1 MEPRTQ
7 GADTAAVDPDPA
19 SRDAVAEFRILH
31 LGDHRRFAALAA
43 HAALTAANWRAAIA
57 EGGDLVLIE
66 PPSGVHGWDPLEGEL
81 PALLRAAAAAD
92 LPTVRIH
99 AGEPGAEVPGR
110 ARLELVETV
119 PGTSPH
125 GGDALATTVDTS
137 VCNPVGWSHAPPEA
151 VAVHL
156 AREPDP
162 AGAAVLEGCDP
173 TPTLLVPPGLQG
185 TLSDRVIRGPGGLD
199 HARRVSSPTRHAQ
212 LLHRAAMVLDHPGFS
227 TTPGNRWQGWLAALA
242 CGVPVLSVQPP
253 DDDGDELPATPG
265 VVRVAPEQVTD
276 RIQQLLTDADARE
289 RLSITG
295 RRHVL
300 ATADR
305 RSALLAILDHLGVR
319 RPAPL
324 RTTVL
329 LATRRP
335 EHLDHA
341 LANVRAQRQ
350 PGVEVSLVLHGPA
363 FDAVDVPDTGLAT
376 AQVLRAPGTWTLG
389 DCLNAALD
397 GAGGHLVTKMDD
409 DDHYGPDHLTDLVL
423 AWRYSGAEVVGKR
436 IEFIHL
442 AERDLTL
449 RRHPSPPE
457 RDRVHVGG
465 PTLLAARD
473 TVRRFGFLRRPN
485 RVDSTL
491 YDRVL
496 AAGGRVYGT
505 HARDVVLSRHG
516 DGHGHAWQVAE
527 EELLAGAAWTRPG
540 LDRAA
545 ASSEPGAA

>member
-1 MEPRTQ
+1 MRP
-7 GADTAAVDPDPA
+7 DT
-19 SRDAVAEFRILH
+19 
-31 LGDHRRFAALAA
+31 
-43 HAALTAANWRAAIA
+43 
-57 EGGDLVLIE
+57 
-66 PPSGVHGWDPLEGEL
+66 
-81 PALLRAAAAAD
+81 
-92 LPTVRIH
+92 
-99 AGEPGAEVPGR
+99 
-110 ARLELVETV
+110 
-119 PGTSPH
+119 
-125 GGDALATTVDTS
+125 
-137 VCNPVGWSHAPPEA
+137 
-151 VAVHL
+151 
-156 AREPDP
+156 
-162 AGAAVLEGCDP
+162 
-173 TPTLLVPPGLQG
+173 
-185 TLSDRVIRGPGGLD
+185 
-199 HARRVSSPTRHAQ
+199 
-212 LLHRAAMVLDHPGFS
+212 
-227 TTPGNRWQGWLAALA
+227 
-242 CGVPVLSVQPP
+242 
-253 DDDGDELPATPG
+253 ELPATPG

-295 RRHVL
+295 RRHVR

-350 PGVEVSLVLHGPA
+350 PGVEVSPVLHGPA
-363 FDAVDVPDTGLAT
+363 VDAVDVPDTGLAT

-423 AWRYSGAEVVGKR
+423 AWRYSGAEVVGER

-473 TVRRFGFLRRPN
+473 TLRRFGFLRRPN

-496 AAGGRVYGT
+496 TAGGRVYGT
-505 HARDVVLSRHG
+505 HARDVILSRHG

-527 EELLAGAAWTRPG
+527 LVEAVVAGGRHGEVEGVQVPGEGVDGHGPHVVRQGRLLLGDHGAGDQHLQVWLPAEAVQHPPQGRVGVADVARAKGDQRRRTRGIEPQRRPGRGAVQQLLALQVGDGADPGRLGAQCPRGAPVIVSGQLTG
-540 LDRAA
+540 LDHQVEQVPLVGEHGVGDPAAPHRPARRRRARTRRRA
-545 ASSEPGAA
+545 